1 MVLATVFFLNVI
13 RPLSLT
19 GFLGTS
25 QGEAHPSWSQMLT
38 PKVKPS
44 FRLNFVGDT
53 LSYWSHAQL
62 VFCFL
67 FFNKILDTWFI
78 QRMQKGDFR
87 WFGRAPGVLINHR
100 KRSISSANG
109 RFELQSNRRKGL
121 DEQKESSCF
130 RTSHVSNAAMIE
142 VSNRRLARHDDRSW
156 YRPKGSRFRRFI
168 LCTSSPN
175 R

>member
-1 MVLATVFFLNVI
+1 LKPVLLVHSFVSVLFSLFCYSNNPMPNGTSNCFLKNVI

-67 FFNKILDTWFI
+67 YFNKILDTWFI
-78 QRMQKGDFR
+78 QRVQKGDFQ
-87 WFGRAPGVLINHR
+87 WFGRAPGELINHR
-100 KRSISSANG
+100 KCSISSANG
-109 RFELQSNRRKGL
+109 RFELQSNRRK
-121 DEQKESSCF
+121 
-130 RTSHVSNAAMIE
+130 
-142 VSNRRLARHDDRSW
+142 
-156 YRPKGSRFRRFI
+156 
-168 LCTSSPN
+168 
-175 R
+175 

>member
-1 MVLATVFFLNVI
+1 MSLTRSEYRKLGLEIVSIEDNRSHTPKKPSVNSQSKTVFSVELCRGYPKLLVAC
-13 RPLSLT
+13 S
-19 GFLGTS
+19 TS
-25 QGEAHPSWSQMLT
+25 
-38 PKVKPS
+38 
-44 FRLNFVGDT
+44 
-53 LSYWSHAQL
+53 
-62 VFCFL
+62 FL
-67 FFNKILDTWFI
+67 FLYFNKILDTWFI
-78 QRMQKGDFR
+78 QRVQKGDFR

-168 LCTSSPN
+168 LSTSSPN